1 MNQSP
6 LDDRVLGERYRII
19 RSLASGGMARVLLAE
34 DLRLQRQVA
43 IKIIHP
49 HLAEDPSF
57 LERFA
62 REAVLAANLNHPN
75 LVNIFDQGTDL
86 GSPYL
91 VMEYVA
97 GRTLRDVL
105 NEFGAIPEAKAMA
118 ILEQVLQGLDAAHR
132 AGIVHRD
139 IKPENVLLA
148 DDGRI
153 KLSDFGLARPVAAAS
168 QSQLIGTAAYLA
180 PELVTR
186 GQSDKRVDVYA
197 IGILTY
203 ELLTSKQPFVG
214 QSPAQVAALHATSR
228 VPAPSLVA
236 AGVSLEVDQ
245 LVIWCTQSEP
255 ENRPGNAFELLD
267 YLRGILSGLTDRP
280 AARRTVNPTDR
291 ANLTE
296 AISTSNAT
304 SVINSQDQTA
314 FIDSDNATS
323 LIDTKPTEDDLPFAR
338 LTGSNFWRWLV
349 SSLVVVALA
358 ASLGWWF
365 GAGPGALRAL
375 PTVAGRTVAAAQSA
389 LTDLN
394 QTITITNEYSA
405 TVGQGKVIRT
415 EPGAGA
421 LVFSGGALKLI
432 VSLGPELKA
441 VPDLVGKNVAES
453 TIEITKAGFV
463 FGGAEAWFNNAAA
476 GTVFDYTGVDGKK
489 IAAGST
495 LSLKVSLGAI
505 PAVAGISQDAAVTL
519 LTAVGLTVD
528 AVNPEYSDT
537 VPAGQV
543 ISLIPLS
550 EPLGESGS
558 VSLTVSKGTDK
569 VTMPK
574 VVGETIAAAKSAL
587 ISLGLKVVVDTDKLS
602 TKWGIYRVKSA
613 SVSAGKVLRRGDSVT
628 IISR

>member
-6 LDDRVLGERYRII
+6 FEERVLGERYRII

-153 KLSDFGLARPVAAAS
+153 KLSDFGLARPVAATA

-197 IGILTY
+197 VGILTY
-203 ELLTSKQPFVG
+203 ELLTSRQPFVG

-228 VPAPSLVA
+228 VPAPSLVHS
-236 AGVSLEVDQ
+236 GVSPEVDE
-245 LVIWCTQSEP
+245 LVLWCTQSDP
-255 ENRPGNAFELLD
+255 ENRPENAFELLEQ
-267 YLRGILSGLTDRP
+267 LRGIVSGLTDKP
-280 AARRTVNPTDR
+280 AARLKVKP
-291 ANLTE
+291 ANQAMPIE
-296 AISTSNAT
+296 AISQSNAT

-323 LIDTKPTEDDLPFAR
+323 LIDMTVTEDDLPFAR
-338 LTGSNFWRWLV
+338 FTGSHFWRWLV

-358 ASLGWWF
+358 ATLGWWF

-375 PTVAGRTVAAAQSA
+375 PTVANRTVAAAQSA
-389 LTDLN
+389 LKDLN
-394 QTITITNEYSA
+394 QTIAITDEYSA

-421 LVFSGGALKLI
+421 LVFSGGALKLV

-441 VPDLVGKNVAES
+441 VPNLVGKNVAEA

-463 FGGAEAWFNNAAA
+463 FGGAEAWFNDAVA

-489 IAAGST
+489 IAAGSS

-519 LTAVGLTVD
+519 LTGAGLTVA

-543 ISLIPLS
+543 IALIPLS

-558 VSLTVSKGTDK
+558 VSITVSKGTDK

-602 TKWGIYRVKSA
+602 TKWGIYRVKSS

>member
-6 LDDRVLGERYRII
+6 FDDRVLGERYRII

-228 VPAPSLVA
+228 VPAPSLVN
-236 AGVSLEVDQ
+236 AGVSIEVDQ
-245 LVIWCTQSEP
+245 LVIWCTQSDP
-255 ENRPGNAFELLD
+255 ENRPENAFELLD

-280 AARRTVNPTDR
+280 AARRTVNPPDR
-291 ANLTE
+291 ANLAE

-338 LTGSNFWRWLV
+338 FTGSNFWRWLV
-349 SSLVVVALA
+349 SSLVAVALA

-441 VPDLVGKNVAES
+441 VPDLVGKNVAEA